1 MNTRNILISD
11 ANHGGL
17 VLLEEYSKYTQN
29 NLFFYDIYDKLD
41 DNEKKSLSKR
51 FNVTFLSL
59 DEILENEDSFIK
71 INPVHM
77 PPHFGTDFTH
87 HEFVSYLLNKM
98 NVNFK
103 LIQVTGVKGKTT
115 VVSLLRNVFK
125 NYNNLVLTSENL
137 TYNDEI
143 LMEKLSIT
151 PASIITAINIAK
163 EENILDSIDYA
174 IFEVSLGVAPH
185 GYINVLTN
193 ILEDY
198 PIAAKSS
205 SASVAK
211 KSVFSSEYTICDYDS
226 FHKFYHDRDNVLT
239 VSFDNPDADIYSS
252 NIDYDIQKSRF
263 TVNYFDSTYDIEHF
277 ALSDF
282 YINNLLF
289 AINAG
294 LLADIDIQ
302 DIISNLG
309 DSDEIEGRNSHRII
323 NDKLVIEDVNPG
335 LNTTSIKKCVDNLKK
350 YSQNYTVIIGG
361 DYGITCEEIDE
372 EKLSKYLESI
382 DPEKIVFAGDVG
394 LNLMNVLD
402 NKYLYFKNLSK
413 AIDFCIYES
422 NKKIIQIIY
431 RSEYNSENKIYQKIS
446 N

>member
-1 MNTRNILISD
+1 MNIRNILISD

-17 VLLEEYSKYTQN
+17 VLLEEYSKYTRN

-41 DNEKKSLSKR
+41 DNEKKSLNKR

-77 PPHFGTDFTH
+77 PPQFGTDFTH
-87 HEFVSYLLNKM
+87 HEFVRYLLNKM
-98 NVNFK
+98 NVDFK

-125 NYNNLVLTSENL
+125 NYNSLVLTSDTL
-137 TYNDEI
+137 TYNDDV

-151 PASIITAINIAK
+151 PASIITAVNIAK

-174 IFEVSLGVAPH
+174 IFEVSLGVAPG
-185 GYINVLTN
+185 GYVNVLTN

-211 KSVFSSEYTICDYDS
+211 ESVFTSEYTICDYDS
-226 FHKFYHDRDNVLT
+226 FQKFYHDRDNVLT
-239 VSFDNPDADIYSS
+239 VSFDNSDADIYSS
-252 NIDYDIQKSRF
+252 NIDYDIRKSRF
-263 TVNYFDSTYDIEHF
+263 TVNYLDSAYDIEHF

-289 AINAG
+289 AIGTG
-294 LLADIDIQ
+294 LLADIDIL

-309 DSDEIEGRNSHRII
+309 NADEIEGRNSHRII

-350 YSQNYTVIIGG
+350 YSQDYTVIIGG

-372 EKLSKYLESI
+372 TKLSAYLEKV
-382 DPEKIVFAGDVG
+382 DPEKIVFTGDVG
-394 LNLMNVLD
+394 LNLMNALD
-402 NKYLYFKNLSK
+402 NNYLYFKNLSK
-413 AIDFCIYES
+413 AIDFCLYES
-422 NKKIIQIIY
+422 DKKIIQIIY
-431 RSEYNSENKIYQKIS
+431 RSEYNSEKNIYQK
-446 N
+446 

>member
-17 VLLEEYSKYTQN
+17 VLLEEYSKYTRN

-211 KSVFSSEYTICDYDS
+211 KS
-226 FHKFYHDRDNVLT
+226 
-239 VSFDNPDADIYSS
+239 A
-252 NIDYDIQKSRF
+252 
-263 TVNYFDSTYDIEHF
+263 
-277 ALSDF
+277 
-282 YINNLLF
+282 
-289 AINAG
+289 
-294 LLADIDIQ
+294 
-302 DIISNLG
+302 
-309 DSDEIEGRNSHRII
+309 
-323 NDKLVIEDVNPG
+323 
-335 LNTTSIKKCVDNLKK
+335 
-350 YSQNYTVIIGG
+350 
-361 DYGITCEEIDE
+361 
-372 EKLSKYLESI
+372 
-382 DPEKIVFAGDVG
+382 
-394 LNLMNVLD
+394 
-402 NKYLYFKNLSK
+402 
-413 AIDFCIYES
+413 
-422 NKKIIQIIY
+422 
-431 RSEYNSENKIYQKIS
+431 
-446 N
+446 